1 MAISRISWETP
12 LHSNC
17 ALSRLLCPPV
27 DQATDRSEECK
38 MFIVFMALTIA
49 MVMVDGKVVLPGVR
63 GVEAGCSRGEVK
75 ILVHVACSYN

>member
-1 MAISRISWETP
+1 
-12 LHSNC
+12 
-17 ALSRLLCPPV
+17 
-27 DQATDRSEECK
+27 

-75 ILVHVACSYN
+75 ILIHVACSYN